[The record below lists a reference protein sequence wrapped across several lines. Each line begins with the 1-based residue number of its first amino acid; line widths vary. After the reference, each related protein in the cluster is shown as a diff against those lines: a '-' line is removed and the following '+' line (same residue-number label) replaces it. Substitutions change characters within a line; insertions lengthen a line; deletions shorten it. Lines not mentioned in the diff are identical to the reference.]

1 MGNVQRFIGVSTIID
16 YSQLLRYDKRKGFY
30 CLYDSS
36 RNHTR
41 CLGAGKGRRYA
52 PMDASTHLKLLRHYR
67 SHNVELIKLMQEL
80 VYTIPKWLRD
90 SVNFVDDEV

>member
-1 MGNVQRFIGVSTIID
+1 
-16 YSQLLRYDKRKGFY
+16 
-30 CLYDSS
+30 
-36 RNHTR
+36 
-41 CLGAGKGRRYA
+41 
-52 PMDASTHLKLLRHYR
+52 MDASTHLKLLRHYR